1 MIRLLIADDEKL
13 EREALAELVQRRFE
27 REVVLEVA
35 ENGRKAA
42 DTAVLWGADLILM
55 DIEMPGMSG
64 LDAARAVLAQRPSC
78 RVIFVTAYS
87 LFQYAHEAVHLGACD
102 YLLKPVDP
110 DELEASVRRAMRQI
124 ETERKLEELAA
135 AQPQPEQT
143 ETEEEA
149 EDAPEE
155 SENSQTAL
163 VMAHVRRY
171 LEDNYMF
178 DLSLDSVGEILHIS
192 PAYLSAQFKKY
203 QKMNFLD
210 CLTELRI
217 NAAKELLADPFRSSA
232 EVASMVGYE
241 DASYFARAF
250 KKRTGMTPT
259 QYRRQAGRE
268 GKGRPGGRA
277 VSGRMI
283 SRRSVLALA
292 ACTALGAVG
301 CSKTEEYTG
310 SRSSSCAMRRTSRR
324 ITPPR
329 RPLWPLPRW
338 WLSGRMG
345 RVKVVVYSGGE
356 LGGELSVI
364 EQMQF
369 GGIDFA
375 RVSLSQLSEYQPAL
389 SVLQLPFLYTDAPQ
403 MWRVLDG
410 EIGDEFL
417 SGLGAIDLVG
427 LSWFDAGVRSFYT
440 REKVETL
447 ADLAGLTLRVQESD
461 MMSEMILDL
470 GAKPAQ
476 VVYSRVYAA
485 LHNAEIDGAENNW
498 PSYEAM
504 GHYEVAPYFLKDEH
518 TRVPE
523 LQLASE
529 AAMEKL
535 AELDERFPD
544 IIRACGKESALAER
558 RLWAER
564 EASAEKHMREWGV
577 EVTILSAAEKARF
590 RAAVEPVYAAFEEQ
604 SRLIQ
609 RIREA

>member
-1 MIRLLIADDEKL
+1 M
-13 EREALAELVQRRFE
+13 
-27 REVVLEVA
+27 
-35 ENGRKAA
+35 
-42 DTAVLWGADLILM
+42 
-55 DIEMPGMSG
+55 
-64 LDAARAVLAQRPSC
+64 
-78 RVIFVTAYS
+78 
-87 LFQYAHEAVHLGACD
+87 
-102 YLLKPVDP
+102 
-110 DELEASVRRAMRQI
+110 
-124 ETERKLEELAA
+124 
-135 AQPQPEQT
+135 
-143 ETEEEA
+143 
-149 EDAPEE
+149 
-155 SENSQTAL
+155 
-163 VMAHVRRY
+163 
-171 LEDNYMF
+171 
-178 DLSLDSVGEILHIS
+178 
-192 PAYLSAQFKKY
+192 
-203 QKMNFLD
+203 
-210 CLTELRI
+210 
-217 NAAKELLADPFRSSA
+217 
-232 EVASMVGYE
+232 
-241 DASYFARAF
+241 
-250 KKRTGMTPT
+250 
-259 QYRRQAGRE
+259 
-268 GKGRPGGRA
+268 
-277 VSGRMI
+277 SGRMI

-310 SRSSSCAMRRTSRR
+310 PELILRYAENQPEDYPTTQAALAFADLVAERTE
-324 ITPPR
+324 
-329 RPLWPLPRW
+329 
-338 WLSGRMG
+338 G

-356 LGGELSVI
+356 LGAEQSVI
-364 EQMQF
+364 EQM
-369 GGIDFA
+369 
-375 RVSLSQLSEYQPAL
+375 
-389 SVLQLPFLYTDAPQ
+389 
-403 MWRVLDG
+403 RVLDG

-417 SGLGAIDLVG
+417 SGLGAMDLVG

-447 ADLAGLTLRVQESD
+447 ADLAGLMLRVQESD

-577 EVTILSAAEKARF
+577 EVTPLSAAEKARF
-590 RAAVEPVYAAFEEQ
+590 RAAVEPVYAAFKEQ